1 MKISYNW
8 LKNYVNLDLPATELE
23 DKLTFSGIEVEV
35 VENIGESEIIIA
47 KILERKQH
55 PNADNLS
62 VCKVDN
68 GENVVQ
74 VVCGAPNCDTGKTI
88 AFAPLNS
95 KIGDFK
101 IKKVKLRGEESCGM
115 ICSEK
120 ELGLSENNEGIMVL
134 PNDAP
139 LGKNLF
145 EYLNFKD
152 TCFDVEIT
160 PNRPDLL
167 GIIGVARDM
176 AAVMSLPL
184 NLPKIEIISQK
195 EKIETQLFLQNDVA
209 SLCTRYT
216 ARLIKNI
223 KIGESPKWLKE
234 RLLSVGL
241 RPINNVVDITNFVMM
256 EFGHPLHAFDF
267 SKIKEQKIIIRNAN
281 EGEKFDALDEK
292 TYDLKN
298 ADIVIADTEKVIA
311 LAGVIGGANS
321 HITAATADIVLEVA
335 NFNYSNIRNTRKRLA
350 ISTDSSYRFERNIA
364 DETVEI
370 VSNRATQ
377 LILEI
382 AGGQLFDG
390 ILDSYPNPQKSTKI
404 ELRKSRVEKL
414 LAIEIPKEKIAEYL
428 EKLGLKL
435 LAENGDVQTY
445 EIPPYRKDLTREI
458 DLIEEIIRLYGYNK
472 RKSNLQLPKIM
483 NKKEFYNRRLVKN
496 GLVENG
502 FSEVKNWN
510 FDDPA
515 NLDKLK
521 IVENDERRNFV
532 MLKNPLGSSFSIMR
546 STLIPSLLKNAL
558 FNVNHGQKD
567 LKIFEF
573 SKVFTRKEQKL
584 ANEEWTISGLMTGKL
599 NPTFWKEKE
608 QKLDFFDLKGV
619 VAEIFER
626 LKISGLQYHESIE
639 KFYQPNFALDI
650 KFAGKKI
657 GNFGKLDEKIT
668 ADFGI
673 EQEIFV
679 FELKLDTILNLNTQ
693 IKFKEIQKFPPI
705 LRDISFLISENF
717 NYAEMVRSIQKTDK
731 TIRKIELFDEFKGE
745 NIPKGK
751 RSLTFSLVFSS
762 DEKTLTDDF
771 IANVMGAVVKVLQKK
786 YQIEM
791 R

>member
-1 MKISYNW
+1 
-8 LKNYVNLDLPATELE
+8 
-23 DKLTFSGIEVEV
+23 
-35 VENIGESEIIIA
+35 
-47 KILERKQH
+47 
-55 PNADNLS
+55 
-62 VCKVDN
+62 
-68 GENVVQ
+68 
-74 VVCGAPNCDTGKTI
+74 VVCGAPNCDTGNTI

-120 ELGLSENNEGIMVL
+120 ELGLSKNHEGIMVL

-184 NLPKIEIISQK
+184 NLPKIGVVAQK

-216 ARLIKNI
+216 VRLIKNV

-267 SKIKEQKIIIRNAN
+267 AKIKGQKIIIRNAN
-281 EGEKFDALDEK
+281 EGEKFEALDEK
-292 TYDLKN
+292 KYDLKN
-298 ADIVIADTEKVIA
+298 TDIVIADTEKAIA
-311 LAGVIGGANS
+311 LAGVIGGVNS
-321 HITAATADIVLEVA
+321 QITAETADIVLEVA
-335 NFNYSNIRNTRKRLA
+335 NFNYSSIRNTRKRLV

-364 DETVEI
+364 DESVKI
-370 VSNRATQ
+370 VSDRATQ

-382 AGGQLFDG
+382 AGGELFDG
-390 ILDSYPNPQKSTKI
+390 ILDSYPNPQKSTTI

-414 LAIEIPKEKIAEYL
+414 LAIEISKEKIAEYL
-428 EKLGLKL
+428 QKLGLKL
-435 LAENGDVQTY
+435 LAEKDDVQIY

-472 RKSNLQLPKIM
+472 RKSNLQLQRIM

-521 IVENDERRNFV
+521 IAENDQRRNFV

-546 STLIPSLLKNAL
+546 STLIPALLKNAL
-558 FNVNHGQKD
+558 FNVHHGQKD

-573 SKVFTRKEQKL
+573 AKIFTRKEQKL
-584 ANEEWTISGLMTGKL
+584 ANEKWTVAGLMTGKL
-599 NPTFWKEKE
+599 HPTFWKEKE

-619 VAEIFER
+619 VEEIFER
-626 LKISGLQYHESIE
+626 LNISGLQYRESTE
-639 KFYQPNFALDI
+639 KFYQPNFALGI
-650 KFAGKKI
+650 KFAGKEV
-657 GNFGKLDEKIT
+657 GSFGKLDEKI
-668 ADFGI
+668 AVNFDI
-673 EQEIFV
+673 EQEIFA
-679 FELKLDTILNLNTQ
+679 FELKLDTILNLNIQT
-693 IKFKEIQKFPPI
+693 KFKEIPKFPPI

-717 NYAEMVRSIQKTDK
+717 NYTEIIKSIQKADK
-731 TIRKIELFDEFKGE
+731 TIRKIELFDEFKGK

-771 IANVMGAVVKVLQKK
+771 IVNVMNTVIKILQKK

>member
-1 MKISYNW
+1 MKISYSW
-8 LKNYVNLDLPATELE
+8 LKNYVNLDLSATELE
-23 DKLTFSGIEVEV
+23 DKLTFSGIEVEA
-35 VENIGESEIIIA
+35 VENIGESEIIVA
-47 KILERKQH
+47 KILERSQH
-55 PNADNLS
+55 PNADKLS
-62 VCKVDN
+62 VCKVDD
-68 GENVVQ
+68 GKKIVQ
-74 VVCGAPNCDTGKTI
+74 VVCGALNCDTGNTI

-95 KIGDFK
+95 KIGNFK

-120 ELGLSENNEGIMVL
+120 ELGLSKNHEGIMVL

-184 NLPKIEIISQK
+184 NLPKIGVVAQK

-216 ARLIKNI
+216 VRLIKNV

-267 SKIKEQKIIIRNAN
+267 AKIKGQKIIIRNAN
-281 EGEKFDALDEK
+281 EGEKFEALDEK
-292 TYDLKN
+292 KYDLKN
-298 ADIVIADTEKVIA
+298 TDIVIADTEKAIA
-311 LAGVIGGANS
+311 LAGVIGGVNS
-321 HITAATADIVLEVA
+321 QITAETADIVLEVA
-335 NFNYSNIRNTRKRLA
+335 NFNYSSIRNTRKRLV

-364 DETVEI
+364 DESVKI
-370 VSNRATQ
+370 VSDRATQ

-382 AGGQLFDG
+382 AGGELFDG
-390 ILDSYPNPQKSTKI
+390 ILDSYPNPQKSTTI

-414 LAIEIPKEKIAEYL
+414 LAIEISKEKIAEYL
-428 EKLGLKL
+428 QKLGLKL
-435 LAENGDVQTY
+435 LAEKDDVQIY

-472 RKSNLQLPKIM
+472 RKSNLQLQRIM

-521 IVENDERRNFV
+521 IAENDQRRNFV

-546 STLIPSLLKNAL
+546 STLIPALLKNAL

-573 SKVFTRKEQKL
+573 AKIFTRKEQKL
-584 ANEEWTISGLMTGKL
+584 ANEKWTVAGLMTGKL
-599 NPTFWKEKE
+599 HPTFWKEKE

-619 VAEIFER
+619 VEEIFER
-626 LKISGLQYHESIE
+626 LNISGLQYRESTE
-639 KFYQPNFALDI
+639 KFYQPNFALGI
-650 KFAGKKI
+650 KFAGKEV
-657 GNFGKLDEKIT
+657 GSFGKLDEKI
-668 ADFGI
+668 AVNFDI

-679 FELKLDTILNLNTQ
+679 FELKLDTILNLNIQT
-693 IKFKEIQKFPPI
+693 KFKEIPKFPPI

-717 NYAEMVRSIQKTDK
+717 NYTEIIKSIQKADK
-731 TIRKIELFDEFKGE
+731 TIRKIELFDEFKGK

-771 IANVMGAVVKVLQKK
+771 IVNVMNTVIKILQKK